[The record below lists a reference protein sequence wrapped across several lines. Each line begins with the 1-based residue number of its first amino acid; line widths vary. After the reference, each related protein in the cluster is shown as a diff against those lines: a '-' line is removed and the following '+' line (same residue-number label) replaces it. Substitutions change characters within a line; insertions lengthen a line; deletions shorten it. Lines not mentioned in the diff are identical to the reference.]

1 MVPFRK
7 SKVTPPPE
15 SCPLQECMR
24 LIGGA
29 WTVNVIWYLR
39 EGHRRFNELMGD
51 LDGISAKTLTA
62 RLRQLEQ
69 DGLVRRAVR
78 DTSPPT
84 VEYDLTEMGQRLL
97 PAIES
102 IMAVGHELK
111 RARAAGGRPEN
122 G

>member
-7 SKVTPPPE
+7 SKVTPPPAT
-15 SCPLQECMR
+15 CPLHECMR
-24 LIGGA
+24 LISGA

-39 EGHRRFNELMGD
+39 EGHRRFNELKRD

-69 DGLVRRAVR
+69 DGLLRREVK

-84 VEYDLTEMGQRLL
+84 VEYELTEMGARLL

-111 RARAAGGRPEN
+111 QVREQASA
-122 G
+122 